1 MPYSFAKVRPQPAQ
15 RSGWLASALRQSG
28 QTRPTVGG
36 GLETS
41 GTSHRVVGD
50 ASIRTSILTTVPH
63 PLSRGHPNGRTAA
76 APRRKVVLVLEDHA
90 SVGGL
95 IAGLLRQ
102 DGYRAVRA
110 WDPQEALRL
119 ARGRRPDLVL
129 LDLNLAY
136 PDGLE
141 VLKQVRAHEATRRA
155 PIVLVAGGNLTL
167 STEETELVDEV
178 VQKPF
183 DIDQMLNAVRKALG
197 DPVVDVHPPQ
207 YDAQDYF
214 LHGY

>member
-1 MPYSFAKVRPQPAQ
+1 VRRCSHILPSVPQSHGRPHQAHQ
-15 RSGWLASALRQSG
+15 NGRASA
-28 QTRPTVGG
+28 
-36 GLETS
+36 
-41 GTSHRVVGD
+41 
-50 ASIRTSILTTVPH
+50 H
-63 PLSRGHPNGRTAA
+63 P
-76 APRRKVVLVLEDHA
+76 PRRKVVLVLEDHA

-95 IAGLLRQ
+95 IAALVRQ

-119 ARGRRPDLVL
+119 ARGRTPDLVL

-141 VLKQVRAHEATRRA
+141 VLRQVRENEATRRA
-155 PIVLVAGGNLTL
+155 PIVVVAGGEVSL
-167 STEETELVDEV
+167 SEDDRALVDEL

-197 DPVVDVHPPQ
+197 DPIVAVEPRH

>member
-1 MPYSFAKVRPQPAQ
+1 
-15 RSGWLASALRQSG
+15 
-28 QTRPTVGG
+28 
-36 GLETS
+36 
-41 GTSHRVVGD
+41 
-50 ASIRTSILTTVPH
+50 VPH
-63 PLSRGHPNGRTAA
+63 AYSRATQNGRAGTV
-76 APRRKVVLVLEDHA
+76 PRRKVVLVLEDHA

-102 DGYRAVRA
+102 EGYRAVRA

-119 ARGRRPDLVL
+119 ARGRTPDLVL

-136 PDGLE
+136 PDGLD
-141 VLKQVRAHEATRRA
+141 VLRQVRGNEATRRA
-155 PIVLVAGGNLTL
+155 PIVVVCGGSL
-167 STEETELVDEV
+167 SLSAEDAAIVDGL

-183 DIDQMLNAVRKALG
+183 DIDMMLNAVRKALG
-197 DPVVDVHPPQ
+197 DPIVEVQPRQ